1 MQLHQN
7 LVILG
12 AKGQI
17 QMKMSLIL
25 TNSGIVGEKG
35 IRSDMGILTIVFVI
49 ELHSMY
55 LTCKFCAAF
64 FSILVINSS
73 QRLILWQR

>member
-17 QMKMSLIL
+17 QMKMSSIL

-35 IRSDMGILTIVFVI
+35 IRSDMGILTIVF
-49 ELHSMY
+49 ELHSTY

-64 FSILVINSS
+64 LFYFVLFSIQVNG
-73 QRLILWQR
+73 